1 MNNIKKIG
9 LTALAT
15 SLVASSAYAGEA
27 SVTGS
32 VGYTWA
38 TKSGDTGTVDSDHG
52 KGIGTDN
59 SLGFS
64 YSGDLDNGWSVAG
77 VTTLQDSF
85 GLTSSSVTLTMG
97 DMGSIMTGSGTGG
110 NSASF
115 DEETPHA
122 YEQVDDGS
130 ATASSM
136 NLVGSWNDNG
146 GINYTA
152 PAMDMAGAAITIKA
166 GYVPKAEDAYVTG
179 GSTSGASATFGS
191 GTDLGVI
198 IAHDSGMTVG
208 LYGATREREAA
219 AAVNDAFE
227 GTVFAKYA
235 MGPVSIGYQ
244 MSYVDP
250 GLTPAQ
256 TAANVAKAVGTTGAG
271 KFDSEL
277 WSIAFNV
284 NDDFS
289 VSYAKLEDTYD
300 SQDGSGDS
308 AGYTEVAD
316 VTLDVKSIQAAY
328 SMGSMSIKAYR
339 TESSSNSWSTL
350 GGSMTKNEIALGISF

>member
-1 MNNIKKIG
+1 
-9 LTALAT
+9 
-15 SLVASSAYAGEA
+15 
-27 SVTGS
+27 
-32 VGYTWA
+32 
-38 TKSGDTGTVDSDHG
+38 
-52 KGIGTDN
+52 
-59 SLGFS
+59 
-64 YSGDLDNGWSVAG
+64 
-77 VTTLQDSF
+77 
-85 GLTSSSVTLTMG
+85 
-97 DMGSIMTGSGTGG
+97 
-110 NSASF
+110 
-115 DEETPHA
+115 
-122 YEQVDDGS
+122 
-130 ATASSM
+130 M

-179 GSTSGASATFGS
+179 GGTSGASATFGS

-219 AAVNDAFE
+219 SAVNDAFE

-250 GLTPAQ
+250 GLSPGQ

-289 VSYAKLEDTYD
+289 VSYGEYQSRK
-300 SQDGSGDS
+300 
-308 AGYTEVAD
+308 AGYTQDAVQSSEETRVVEVTSWQAAYTMGGASFRVAD
-316 VTLDVKSIQAAY
+316 V
-328 SMGSMSIKAYR
+328 KADNVGFSASDDQ
-339 TESSSNSWSTL
+339 TATIVSL
-350 GGSMTKNEIALGISF
+350 GLAF